1 MKPVNIERHQNCPH
15 YAENMEE
22 GGMYSYLKITPR
34 EPLEITTKEEMALI
48 FVNSYDTLY
57 TIATEVNETRNSPFG
72 IFLDSEKTLKMSL
85 VDGGDVA
92 IFRFTRLEEL
102 CSNYSIANL
111 KSFAPVTM
119 VHRTLEI
126 YEPLRDVL
134 NSIKGYYH
142 DSLLC
147 TEMMSWKLKEIL
159 WVIGAYYKP
168 EIIGEVFAP
177 LLRREVDFKEFVMQN
192 YAHAK
197 SAQELADMRGV
208 SIRTFNKIF
217 KETFDQPPYSW
228 MLDQKAILIEERLA
242 DPTVTFQE
250 IMEEFRFSSPSH
262 FTVFCRRQFNKTPT
276 QHRRELV
283 RKEAEERA
291 AARRARMQNPLLYDR
306 D

>member
-1 MKPVNIERHQNCPH
+1 MKPVNKERHLECPY
-15 YAENMEE
+15 YADNTES
-22 GGMYSYLKITPR
+22 GGVFRYLRISPR
-34 EPLEITTKEEMALI
+34 EPLEITTAEEMALV

-57 TIATEVNETRNSPFG
+57 TIGNEVNETRNSPFG
-72 IFLDSEKTLKMSL
+72 VFLDAEKTLKL
-85 VDGGDVA
+85 NLTDGGVVTL
-92 IFRFTRLEEL
+92 FRFTRLEEL
-102 CSNYSIANL
+102 CANYSIANL
-111 KSFAPVTM
+111 KSFAPTTM
-119 VHRTLEI
+119 VHRILEI
-126 YEPLRDVL
+126 YEPLRNVL
-134 NSIKGYYH
+134 NSIEGYNQ
-142 DSLLC
+142 DGLLC
-147 TEMMSWKLKEIL
+147 TEMMEWKLKEIL

-197 SAQELADMRGV
+197 SAQELADMRGI

-228 MLDQKAILIEERLA
+228 MLDQKALLIEERLA

-276 QHRRELV
+276 QHRRDLI

-291 AARRARMQNPLLYDR
+291 AARRARTNSSFHDR